1 MAEIETVQE
10 NSSIVVVVPNNKN
23 PDTNE
28 KISDQNSQPKIE
40 TTSTSNNNFESIKPS
55 NDIPRNHSTHNNS
68 FNDMTNGM
76 PRLSA
81 YNMHPR
87 YHPNS
92 SRFRPQL
99 NYSHRYPTSAVSY
112 FPSQMHQLTTQ
123 AEIAAF
129 TPPLMSLQFPE
140 QQPSINQRNY
150 YTPRPYTRH
159 HSNKQTSS
167 AIQNKSETTVSQ
179 PEYYVDNFAPNFS
192 DKPSSSTNNDNNK
205 SKTKHVTFL
214 EPEKANE
221 LSTNVSNNVSFSPSL
236 ANNSVHSSSTWSS
249 PVPPMHYPPYHL
261 NQYPYHNQRY
271 PYNPSYPQYPN
282 MMMNQTY
289 IDPHYNM
296 NMMPTYP
303 SWQPRLY
310 DPTQQQSHVPYPF
323 QQKQLYDPKKPKT
336 SATSE
341 SHNTP
346 KVIRSITPKNKKKTK
361 QTNNNDDSIVST
373 SEPIPH
379 PITILRKP
387 STDTEITTPST
398 STENKPFF
406 PSEEKEEEEV
416 QQPTITPVEDH
427 SNVPSENEQINIP
440 SIDNQSESNTVIS
453 LTTHEL
459 LSILQSANC
468 ISTLN
473 EYAQQKKFTINYE
486 FSSISPSLFT
496 CIISINNRQFPASS
510 PCPSKIEAQKLACDQ
525 ALRTLYRELSTNEQS
540 LPDLSNIHDY
550 IALRSLSKFQDLNVN
565 ELLLGRKTLACIL
578 MVTNGQFDQA
588 CVISIGTGN
597 GCLAETN
604 LVYAD
609 DGTALHDCHAE
620 ILARRGLIRYLFE
633 QIKQSKDSKSS
644 IFQYNSTINKYE
656 LHENITFHMYIS
668 SLPCGNA
675 SLELSTNS
683 IRYKQGQK
691 EGTILAS
698 TDTTIKYPIKSCSDK
713 ICRWNILGI
722 QGGLLVN
729 LLTKPIYLNTI
740 TLACETTFNRNQV
753 KYSLCERLNEHCHL
767 LPTPFVFHLPDIDC
781 PKTKTF
787 QQERQVAKLQTS
799 AFAWNITQSDRNELL
814 EPMTGKLKN
823 DRSISSLSKQNLF
836 KDFTNFIQTND
847 NSLSYTTYQ
856 QAKQLNK
863 TYVKVKELISTAF
876 QNVSSDINI
885 SWLSKSDQLEQ
896 FSIQ

>member
-10 NSSIVVVVPNNKN
+10 NSSIVDVVPNNKN

-81 YNMHPR
+81 YNMQPR

-92 SRFRPQL
+92 NRFRPQL
-99 NYSHRYPTSAVSY
+99 NYSHRNPTSPSLY
-112 FPSQMHQLTTQ
+112 FPPQMHQLTTQ

-167 AIQNKSETTVSQ
+167 AIQNKSETTVTQ

-205 SKTKHVTFL
+205 SKTKHVTFQ

-221 LSTNVSNNVSFSPSL
+221 LLTNVSNNVSFSPSL

-336 SATSE
+336 STTSE

-398 STENKPFF
+398 STENKSFF
-406 PSEEKEEEEV
+406 PSAEKEEEE

-427 SNVPSENEQINIP
+427 SNVP

-510 PCPSKIEAQKLACDQ
+510 SCPSKIEAQKLACDQ
-525 ALRTLYRELSTNEQS
+525 ALRILYRELNTNEQS

-604 LVYAD
+604 LTYAD

-644 IFQYNSTINKYE
+644 IFQYNTTINKYE

-876 QNVSSDINI
+876 QNVSSDTNNI